1 MTDVTSNSV
10 LAKTAKG
17 AGWIIGWRM
26 VTRILGLVS
35 TLFLVR
41 LLQPTD
47 FGLVTLATSFGFAI
61 DSLSSLGV
69 EEAIIREKDP
79 GRDLY
84 DSAFT
89 INVIRGLATTTILVT
104 AAWPIAVFFKDMR
117 LAPVMLALATGSLIG
132 AFENI
137 GIVDFRRNIA
147 FQKEFLLMSVPR
159 LVSIVVAIGTAF
171 IFRSYWAL
179 IVAILTSSI
188 LRVAMGYAM
197 HPLRPRFGLRS
208 WRQIAGF
215 SFWSWALSLSSL
227 VRDRSDAF
235 IIGRVLDIT
244 QVGIFS
250 VAAEIASLPTTELV
264 SPLARACFSSFASVR
279 HADTASETANTFL
292 RIMGTAIL
300 IVLPAGVGI
309 SLIADPIVK
318 LAFGSRWLGATNLIQ
333 ILGAALTVM
342 IPGLISASVLNAH
355 AVLRPM
361 FRVQIFSVVVR
372 VVLMVALVSRF
383 GLIGAAIGVALGTAT
398 EHLLYLGMT
407 LRRLRLGVADL
418 LRHIWRSILA
428 TGVMAASMALLGLG
442 WTEVPDTLAAVS
454 NILMAVPLSV
464 AIYAAASALLWIVV
478 GRPVGAERDM
488 WDMLRKVYER
498 PMRLLLKQ
506 RTADIVSGE

>member
-1 MTDVTSNSV
+1 MTDVTPNSV
-10 LAKTAKG
+10 LAKTARG
-17 AGWIIGWRM
+17 VGWIIGWRM
-26 VTRILGLVS
+26 VTRVLGLVS

-47 FGLVTLATSFGFAI
+47 FGLVTLATSFGLAI

-79 GRDLY
+79 SPDLY
-84 DSAFT
+84 NSAFT
-89 INVIRGLATTTILVT
+89 INVIRGLATTTILVA
-104 AAWPIAVFFKDMR
+104 AAWPIGMFFKDMR
-117 LAPVMLALATGSLIG
+117 LAPVMLALAAGSMIG

-159 LVSIVVAIGTAF
+159 FVSIVVAIGMAF

-179 IVAILTSSI
+179 IVAILTSNI

-250 VAAEIASLPTTELV
+250 VAAEISALPTTELV

-279 HADTASETANTFL
+279 HADTASETASTFL
-292 RIMGTAIL
+292 RIMGSAIL

-318 LAFGSRWLGATNLIQ
+318 LAFGTRWLGATGLIQ

-342 IPGLISASVLNAH
+342 ILGLISASVLNAH

-361 FRVQIFSVVVR
+361 FRIQVFSVVVR
-372 VVLMVALVSRF
+372 VALMVGFVSRF
-383 GLIGAAIGVALGTAT
+383 GLIGAAFGVALGTAA

-407 LRRLRLGVADL
+407 LRRLHIGVGDL
-418 LRHIWRSILA
+418 LRHIWRSVLA
-428 TGVMAASMALLGLG
+428 TGVMAASIAGLGLG
-442 WTEVPDTLAAVS
+442 WTSVPDATAAIS
-454 NILMAVPLSV
+454 NILMTVPLSV
-464 AIYAAASALLWIVV
+464 TIYVVSSALLWVMA
-478 GRPVGAERDM
+478 GRPAGAERDLL
-488 WDMLRKVYER
+488 DALRKSCER
-498 PMRLLLKQ
+498 LMRVL
-506 RTADIVSGE
+506 RRRRMAGIVGGE